1 MAVESQPPPVQPA
14 SPGLTMSRDF
24 IQVIGAAAALAA
36 VIIAGMALVVS
47 ITVAPVREEMR
58 LLREDIRSLHTAMQ
72 RGFEAV
78 DSEFK
83 AVRGEMGSLQQGM
96 NDEFKAVRGEMSSV
110 RGEVGG
116 LRQDM
121 NDGFKAVRG
130 EMSNLRQDMNDEL
143 KAIRSDMADLRERLT
158 RMETLLERDTAG
170 TDAPVEQP

>member
-58 LLREDIRSLHTAMQ
+58 LLREDMRSLHTAMQ

-83 AVRGEMGSLQQGM
+83 AMRGEVSSLQQGM
-96 NDEFKAVRGEMSSV
+96 NDE
-110 RGEVGG
+110 
-116 LRQDM
+116 
-121 NDGFKAVRG
+121 FKAVRG

-170 TDAPVEQP
+170 PDASDEQP

>member
-14 SPGLTMSRDF
+14 GPRLTMTRDF

-58 LLREDIRSLHTAMQ
+58 LLREDMRLLHTAMQ

-83 AVRGEMGSLQQGM
+83 AVRGEMA
-96 NDEFKAVRGEMSSV
+96 N
-110 RGEVGG
+110 

-121 NDGFKAVRG
+121 NDGTTSSRLSARTWPIFASAWHGWKPCLSGIRTSQMPRVNSRDRPRIARARRPTWRLFSARSGVR
-130 EMSNLRQDMNDEL
+130 LP
-143 KAIRSDMADLRERLT
+143 
-158 RMETLLERDTAG
+158 TAG
-170 TDAPVEQP
+170 A

>member
-58 LLREDIRSLHTAMQ
+58 LLREDMRSLHTAMQ

-83 AVRGEMGSLQQGM
+83 AVRGEMT
-96 NDEFKAVRGEMSSV
+96 
-110 RGEVGG
+110 
-116 LRQDM
+116 
-121 NDGFKAVRG
+121 
-130 EMSNLRQDMNDEL
+130 NLRQDMNDEL
-143 KAIRSDMADLRERLT
+143 KAIRSDMADLRERLA
-158 RMETLLERDTAG
+158 RMEALLERDTAG
-170 TDAPVEQP
+170 PDTSDEQP

>member
-1 MAVESQPPPVQPA
+1 MAVESQPSPVQPA

-58 LLREDIRSLHTAMQ
+58 LLREDIRSLHTEMQ

-83 AVRGEMGSLQQGM
+83 AVRGEMSGLQQGM
-96 NDEFKAVRGEMSSV
+96 NDE
-110 RGEVGG
+110 
-116 LRQDM
+116 
-121 NDGFKAVRG
+121 FKAVRG

-170 TDAPVEQP
+170 PDTSGEQP

>member
-1 MAVESQPPPVQPA
+1 MAVENQPPPVQPA
-14 SPGLTMSRDF
+14 SPRLTMSRDF

-58 LLREDIRSLHTAMQ
+58 LLREDMRSLHTAMQ

-83 AVRGEMGSLQQGM
+83 AVRGEM
-96 NDEFKAVRGEMSSV
+96 A
-110 RGEVGG
+110 
-116 LRQDM
+116 
-121 NDGFKAVRG
+121 
-130 EMSNLRQDMNDEL
+130 NLREDMNDEL
-143 KAIRSDMADLRERLT
+143 KAIRSDMADLRERLA

-170 TDAPVEQP
+170 PDASGGQP